1 MGSADLYIDEV
12 HDKRRKRR
20 IYYFSIA
27 GFLALDLLLAGT
39 AWIFTR
45 TSLFRAQDVSVSGN
59 SAVSAA
65 DILDLVHA
73 NVPGRGWMNNF
84 LGFNNLLVWPKS
96 IATSNLALLPAIE
109 TIGITKDYNSKKV
122 DVVVTEREPYATWC
136 RMELSDA
143 SDTSAAADCFWF
155 DTSGVIF
162 KRALA
167 SEGSLILAVR
177 DYSGEKVL
185 GLGLKVL
192 LDEQIPNLISVLNVI
207 KKSGVNIEE
216 IRLNDAVLG
225 ELEVDTF
232 NGPKLYF
239 SLRFKADDTLPVMQD
254 FISKAGFKNLE
265 YVDFRVEKR
274 VYYK

>member
-162 KRALA
+162 KRALS

-192 LDEQIPNLISVLNVI
+192 PDEQIPNLISVLNVI

-232 NGPKLYF
+232 N
-239 SLRFKADDTLPVMQD
+239 R
-254 FISKAGFKNLE
+254 
-265 YVDFRVEKR
+265 
-274 VYYK
+274 